1 MRQVVHVIRKND
13 MEKEKIQ
20 TLKLELDYQLATLY
34 DALSNQNEKEITEAK
49 MQLTEIHRLL
59 EELDALDWCFTFE
72 ESIKTPANRKTAG
85 VFFFI
90 L

>member
-1 MRQVVHVIRKND
+1 MRQVVHIIRKND

-34 DALSNQNEKEITEAK
+34 DALNDQNEKEITEAK

-59 EELDALDWCFTFE
+59 KELDALD
-72 ESIKTPANRKTAG
+72 
-85 VFFFI
+85 
-90 L
+90 

>member
-1 MRQVVHVIRKND
+1 MRQVVHIIRKND

-34 DALSNQNEKEITEAK
+34 DALSNQDEKEITEAK

-59 EELDALDWCFTFE
+59 KELDALD
-72 ESIKTPANRKTAG
+72 
-85 VFFFI
+85 
-90 L
+90 

>member
-1 MRQVVHVIRKND
+1 MRQVVHIIRKND

-59 EELDALDWCFTFE
+59 EELDALD
-72 ESIKTPANRKTAG
+72 
-85 VFFFI
+85 
-90 L
+90 